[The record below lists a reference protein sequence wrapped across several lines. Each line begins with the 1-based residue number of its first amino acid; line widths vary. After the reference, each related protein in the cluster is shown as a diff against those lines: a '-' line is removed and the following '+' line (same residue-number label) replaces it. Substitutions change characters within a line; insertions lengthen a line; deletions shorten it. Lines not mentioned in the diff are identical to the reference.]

1 LHVSEVELVDAPLI
15 RTKLLAPVARALV
28 RREALLRRLSS
39 GPARRLTLVRAPA
52 GWGKSSLLAGW
63 QADDDASRS
72 FAWLALDRGDNDPVR
87 FFLYLIEAL
96 RSLAPAIGERS
107 SVVVQAQGV
116 SFVEDVL
123 PLLINELEALPDP
136 SVLVIDDY
144 HLISSAEVHEAF
156 AFLLEH
162 LPPELELVIS
172 TRAEPPLPL
181 ARLRGRGELLELTV
195 RELRFSVD
203 EAATLL
209 NEGQQLGLEIEDVD
223 RLVERTE
230 GWPAGLYLAALSL
243 QGRDDK
249 HALIRD
255 FSGDD
260 RHVVDYLT
268 AEVLAGQDAQ
278 RREFLFTTSVL
289 DRLSAPLCDAVTGYE
304 GSAAILREIESSNF
318 FLVPLDS
325 RREWYRY
332 HHLFG
337 ELLRHELR
345 QAFPERE
352 PDAHR
357 RAAAWWLERG
367 AVSEAIHHTIQAGD
381 VSQAVELVA
390 LWWLP
395 VNSSGGLHTV
405 QQWLDALPSEV
416 VERDSRLC
424 VARAFVAIG
433 LGQLDE
439 VGGWIE
445 AAARVPAGGPFRD
458 GFTSGVAAASS
469 LNCMHRWLVGD
480 LGGSRAAAAEAQ
492 HLSGGWGSVALLLLG
507 AATYWLEESDE
518 GIAQLQAA
526 ADRTRAGAPHP
537 PAVFALGMLAS
548 VHLLRGELDE
558 AGRHAEDALALSEKA
573 GLLENWNTALAHVAR
588 GGLLLRA
595 GADGAQTEL
604 ERGLELARRGSGPV
618 ETVLAMVAVAEARHR
633 NGEPAAAR
641 ELLAEARW
649 TIEAAPDPG
658 PVVMTV
664 IDRAERRTH
673 VTPRG
678 LGSVAVSIDEFSDR
692 ELAVLRL
699 LCSDLSQREIGG
711 ALYISF
717 NTVKTHTKS
726 LYRKLGVSHREDAV
740 ARARELELI

>member
-1 LHVSEVELVDAPLI
+1 M
-15 RTKLLAPVARALV
+15 
-28 RREALLRRLSS
+28 
-39 GPARRLTLVRAPA
+39 
-52 GWGKSSLLAGW
+52 
-63 QADDDASRS
+63 
-72 FAWLALDRGDNDPVR
+72 
-87 FFLYLIEAL
+87 
-96 RSLAPAIGERS
+96 
-107 SVVVQAQGV
+107 
-116 SFVEDVL
+116 SFVDDVL
-123 PLLINELEALPDP
+123 PLLINELEALPGP

-144 HLISSAEVHEAF
+144 HLISSAEVHEAV

-162 LPPELELVIS
+162 LPPALELAIS

-181 ARLRGRGELLELTV
+181 ARLRGRGELLEVTA
-195 RELRFSVD
+195 RELRFSARRGGG
-203 EAATLL
+203 AAQRGPAAGSRVEEV
-209 NEGQQLGLEIEDVD
+209 N

-243 QGRDDK
+243 QGRDDM
-249 HALIRD
+249 HGLIRD

-268 AEVLAGQDAQ
+268 AEVLAGQDAE

-289 DRLSAPLCDAVTGYE
+289 DRMSAPLCDAVTGRE
-304 GSAAILREIESSNF
+304 GSAAILKEIESSNC

-367 AVSEAIHHTIQAGD
+367 SISEAIHHTIQAGD

-405 QQWLDALPSEV
+405 QQWLEELPSAAF
-416 VERDSRLC
+416 ERDSRLC

-445 AAARVPAGGPFRD
+445 AAARVPAGGPFHD

-480 LGGSRAAAAEAQ
+480 LGGSRAAAVEAQ
-492 HLSGGWGSVALLLLG
+492 DLAAAGTRWRSCSSAPRRTGWRRATRALRSSRPRRIALG
-507 AATYWLEESDE
+507 A
-518 GIAQLQAA
+518 
-526 ADRTRAGAPHP
+526 GALHP

-548 VHLLRGELDE
+548 VHLLRGELDA
-558 AGRHAEDALALSEKA
+558 AGQACRGRA
-573 GLLENWNTALAHVAR
+573 GLV
-588 GGLLLRA
+588 G
-595 GADGAQTEL
+595 DG
-604 ERGLELARRGSGPV
+604 R
-618 ETVLAMVAVAEARHR
+618 
-633 NGEPAAAR
+633 AAR
-641 ELLAEARW
+641 ELEHRARTYGPRRAPLARGRRRCAGRNWSVAWSWPGAAAARSKPSW
-649 TIEAAPDPG
+649 RWLPWRRRDTSMAS
-658 PVVMTV
+658 
-664 IDRAERRTH
+664 ERRRESSW
-673 VTPRG
+673 PRRVG
-678 LGSVAVSIDEFSDR
+678 RSRPRPTRG
-692 ELAVLRL
+692 RL
-699 LCSDLSQREIGG
+699 SWP
-711 ALYISF
+711 
-717 NTVKTHTKS
+717 
-726 LYRKLGVSHREDAV
+726 
-740 ARARELELI
+740 